1 MSGIRSLRRGL
12 MDLDFEKTINR
23 DLAKECDC
31 MKKKFFVVIAIIVVL
46 VILLTP
52 VRMNLKDGGSVRYKA
67 LVYEVTKIHQL
78 SPEVDGVKPYDYF
91 LLGTL

>member
-31 MKKKFFVVIAIIVVL
+31 MKKKFFVVIAIIVML
-46 VILLTP
+46 
-52 VRMNLKDGGSVRYKA
+52 GSK
-67 LVYEVTKIHQL
+67 EF
-78 SPEVDGVKPYDYF
+78 VK
-91 LLGTL
+91 TL